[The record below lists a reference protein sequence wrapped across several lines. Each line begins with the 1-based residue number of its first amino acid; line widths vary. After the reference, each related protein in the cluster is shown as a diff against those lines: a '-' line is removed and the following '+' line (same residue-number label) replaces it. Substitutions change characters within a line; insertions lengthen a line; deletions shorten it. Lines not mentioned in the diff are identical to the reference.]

1 MRMKHGSDR
10 GPTISVKPRL
20 LAAFTAVA
28 MMFATAVPAL
38 LPQTAVADPEVEGAI
53 CTPQDISM
61 GDNTSDSE
69 KDDGIATWVG
79 RDMYVGS
86 PQGKTSFGA
95 GQAPDKSYAVEA
107 EGTTLVG
114 GKLAINSTKT
124 SWNQKGFRFG
134 IVGFGAQYRP
144 DSGDSLVVG
153 GGSHSNITLTDFS
166 GTSTNVLGWGQ
177 LGRGW
182 IGTTSSA
189 EKEYNAKI
197 AGPEST
203 VMAPVASTSI
213 YLKNTNTSA
222 DPPYI
227 HAWYQGGED
236 ITDWNSRP
244 RMYRITNEWVAY
256 TFPTT
261 ARIGFQFDN
270 GSRFLTYGTNLAWT
284 VDNGQLT
291 ATTPSAVKSL
301 YSTSSGS
308 TIAWNQQPNPLTQV
322 VLNGNAPKDYS
333 KNTETIKQLSD
344 TLGAIPQA
352 KTSDV
357 QVNQTAPDALN
368 YGYTRQKYNSGQPHP
383 ATGSSDA
390 YTSPYIG
397 VKMTF
402 NDSNYK
408 EKMIVFDG
416 GEENNQNS
424 TIVFNVNATDLNSND
439 ANGLVFKFQNIKQ
452 GASVVVNV
460 KGDQNVEF
468 HNGWRFWWN
477 GEEIG
482 NGYYHDATDKQKRG
496 YEQASQAILWNFQK
510 TPKLTIRGGML
521 RDGQALRWANIDDK
535 GTSGGVKDVPV
546 TVDDDPAAAMIGSIL
561 VPRGSFEDHVT
572 TNGRVWVGEDFM
584 MYNPTMAADFPSGIG
599 EGPSSSVIDMD
610 QERHNFPWK
619 GSMRSECSTISWN
632 KVDEQGNLLEGS
644 TWGVYK
650 SKQDAI
656 DEQNALYPS
665 VKDNDIPSGDWNPDD
680 GKFRVDSLEPNAR
693 YYLKELTAPAGYE
706 KSDLIYVIK
715 TTQKGDISNK
725 DIIAVYNADGTENK
739 DESTWKLANVV
750 GETGT
755 KGIANSPE
763 GGMIQWGKYED
774 GKDKTGLPGSVW
786 ELTKTGEGG
795 WTQEITDN
803 TKAVTDIALYNVN
816 DNVTNGSL
824 TVTEGTTLQLTPK
837 VSPDDATQDVTW
849 ESSDPTAA
857 EVQNGHVTVLHAP
870 ADGQPVIITATT
882 VDTNASGD
890 RLSAHVE
897 LIIQEVALKSLT
909 LQYNGQTAPSEISTT
924 VGNNITLTATADP
937 ASLQSSIT
945 WDSTDETVATVAN
958 GVVTPLKAGSTT
970 IWAKCKDDQSKWKS
984 VLIKVTEA
992 VDPNAT
998 VVYFNP
1004 SSLNLGNVTPFIR
1017 YQVDDGS
1024 WIGEAV
1030 EMKQYCDGWYS
1041 YAVPSQKKK
1050 VNFYFTKSKN
1060 QGDILYQGTNKSDF
1074 VANANVSDVTV
1085 YAYNKVTQGE
1095 KPSCNTRMALQSA
1108 RIADATDEAS
1118 IQTFRRARLN
1128 TMAESQPGAK
1138 ETPVYKDSNS
1148 LVGQFTILNLPAGQ
1162 YILKEKTAPS
1172 GYLLNPTEYKFTI
1185 GTDGKVHWD
1194 TASTTAVYV
1203 RWQNATQTPR
1213 ILYWTGD
1220 TEPGETAA
1228 AKAPSMTA
1236 QACAEGDGWYKYD
1249 VPIAGQAFN
1258 VKITMGDQAYGV
1270 GENTVIPI
1278 AGTKAA
1284 YTINDGKTVEGK
1296 PAEQCPTSTTTIYVQ
1311 STDSD
1316 NTPRILYWEGDQ
1328 QPSWGDNNVNG
1339 LWMSAEACAG
1349 SGMYKYDVPITD
1361 KPFNV
1366 QIKIGDQLSEI
1377 GGKNVISVD
1386 GTKSAYTIANGQ
1398 VSDKVPSNSCP
1409 AVRPSI
1415 VGDMA
1420 WISDKPTQ
1428 VVWDK
1433 VDSDNGNAPLADSGW
1448 TIEQMI
1454 VNDKG
1459 QPVFDSEGN
1468 RTWKSLNEVLDCT
1481 EAPCNA
1487 SVKYKDE
1494 DPVAGQFLVKKLPV
1508 GTYRITETTVPKGY
1522 EAVGGPYEFTVS
1534 DSEETVQVQ
1543 GKTLGNTRKKG
1554 KVYWGKVSSED
1565 DTRFLGG
1572 SAWKVTY
1579 IPHGKTEADKIE
1591 VDITDCVQSDGS
1603 STGTCS
1609 AAEGKPDWAYDAYGA
1624 EGRIGF
1630 DKLPWGSYEMIETK
1644 APDGYYADPDAVYV
1658 FTVDPDTPEFQNVVI
1673 YKKNADGTTG
1683 DAIQAPG
1690 TQLPNYPNQLIS
1702 NEPGVVLPDTGGE
1715 GNTLIVLF
1723 GFALIAIS
1731 MVGCGVAMR
1740 KRI

>member
-38 LPQTAVADPEVEGAI
+38 MPQTAVADPEVEGAI

-114 GKLAINSTKT
+114 GKLAINSTKN
-124 SWNQKGFRFG
+124 SWNQRGFRFG

-153 GGSHSNITLTDFS
+153 GGSDSNITLTDFS

-227 HAWYQGGED
+227 HAWYPGGTN

-270 GSRFLTYGTNLAWT
+270 GSQFFTDGTNLAWT
-284 VDNGQLT
+284 VDDGRLT

-308 TIAWNQQPNPLTQV
+308 TIAWNQPNPLTQV

-352 KTSDV
+352 ETSKV

-416 GEENNQNS
+416 GGENNQNS

-460 KGDQNVEF
+460 KGNQNVEF

-496 YEQASQAILWNFQK
+496 YEQASQAILWNFQN

-665 VKDNDIPSGDWNPDD
+665 VKDNDIPSGDWNPTA

-693 YYLKELTAPAGYE
+693 YFLKELTAPAGYE

-715 TTQKGDISNK
+715 TTEKGDVSNK

-803 TKAVTDIALYNVN
+803 TKAVTGIALYNGN
-816 DNVTNGSL
+816 EDVTNGSL
-824 TVTEGTTLQLTPK
+824 PVTEGATLQLTHK
-837 VSPDDATQDVTW
+837 VSPDDAAQDVTW

-857 EVQNGHVTVLHAP
+857 EVQNGHVTVLHVP
-870 ADGQPVIITATT
+870 ADGQPVTITATT

-890 RLSAHVE
+890 RLSAHVA
-897 LIIQEVALKSLT
+897 LTIQEVALNSLT
-909 LQYNGQTAPSEISTT
+909 LKYNGQTAPSEISTT

-945 WDSTDETVATVAN
+945 WDSTDKTVATVAN

-984 VLIKVTEA
+984 VDINVTNPVANTTTVYVHWLNASTAPRIHYWDSNNEGSTWGTRPTMETASCAGNDWYKYDVPFAGKPFNVKVTMGN
-992 VDPNAT
+992 DNN
-998 VVYFNP
+998 VYKVNGSADIP
-1004 SSLNLGNVTPFIR
+1004 IAGTARAYNIDGGKVNSSAPAGCVTR
-1017 YQVDDGS
+1017 
-1024 WIGEAV
+1024 A
-1030 EMKQYCDGWYS
+1030 
-1041 YAVPSQKKK
+1041 AVPSQAA
-1050 VNFYFTKSKN
+1050 NDAELTLAPKS
-1060 QGDILYQGTNKSDF
+1060 
-1074 VANANVSDVTV
+1074 
-1085 YAYNKVTQGE
+1085 
-1095 KPSCNTRMALQSA
+1095 
-1108 RIADATDEAS
+1108 DATDEAS

-1128 TMAESQPGAK
+1128 TMAESQPGANA
-1138 ETPVYKDSNS
+1138 TTQYKDSNS
-1148 LVGQFTILNLPAGQ
+1148 MVGQFTILGLPDGE
-1162 YILKEKTAPS
+1162 YTLTEKTAPS
-1172 GYLLNPTEYKFTI
+1172 GYLLNTTVYTFTMS
-1185 GTDGKVHWD
+1185 GGKV
-1194 TASTTAVYV
+1194 T
-1203 RWQNATQTPR
+1203 
-1213 ILYWTGD
+1213 WTGD
-1220 TEPGETAA
+1220 
-1228 AKAPSMTA
+1228 K
-1236 QACAEGDGWYKYD
+1236 Q
-1249 VPIAGQAFN
+1249 
-1258 VKITMGDQAYGV
+1258 
-1270 GENTVIPI
+1270 
-1278 AGTKAA
+1278 
-1284 YTINDGKTVEGK
+1284 
-1296 PAEQCPTSTTTIYVQ
+1296 
-1311 STDSD
+1311 
-1316 NTPRILYWEGDQ
+1316 
-1328 QPSWGDNNVNG
+1328 
-1339 LWMSAEACAG
+1339 
-1349 SGMYKYDVPITD
+1349 
-1361 KPFNV
+1361 
-1366 QIKIGDQLSEI
+1366 
-1377 GGKNVISVD
+1377 
-1386 GTKSAYTIANGQ
+1386 
-1398 VSDKVPSNSCP
+1398 
-1409 AVRPSI
+1409 PSI

-1428 VVWDK
+1428 VVWEK
-1433 VDSDNGNAPLADSGW
+1433 VDSDNNNAPLAGSGW
-1448 TIEQMI
+1448 TIEQKSI
-1454 VNDKG
+1454 VDG
-1459 QPVFDSEGN
+1459 QEKWTPV
-1468 RTWKSLNEVLDCT
+1468 NEVLDCT

-1494 DPVAGQFLVKKLPV
+1494 DPTPGKFLVKKLPV
-1508 GTYRITETTVPKGY
+1508 GTYRITETTVPEGY
-1522 EAVGGPYEFTVS
+1522 EKVGGPYVFTVTNN
-1534 DSEETVQVQ
+1534 EETVSVSS
-1543 GKTLGNTRKKG
+1543 KPLGNTRKTG
-1554 KVYWGKVSSED
+1554 TVYWGKVSTELED
-1565 DTRFLGG
+1565 GKHVYLAG
-1572 SAWKVTY
+1572 STWSIKFK
-1579 IPHGKTEADKIE
+1579 PHGAENFQDPVT
-1591 VDITDCVQSDGS
+1591 ITDCVRTTGS
-1603 STGTCS
+1603 TSGTCS
-1609 AAEGKPDWAYDAYGA
+1609 ASGSVTDTWAKDDNPAA
-1624 EGRIGF
+1624 GRISLSG
-1630 DKLPWGSYEMIETK
+1630 LPWGTYEMVETK
-1644 APDGYYADPDAVYV
+1644 APDGYYGDPSVTYI
-1658 FTVDPDTPEFQNVVI
+1658 FTVGPDTPEFQNVQI
-1673 YKKNADGTTG
+1673 YVKNSEGKPGDPITTPQNPTGADGK
-1683 DAIQAPG
+1683 P
-1690 TQLPNYPNQLIS
+1690 LPDYPNQVIT
-1702 NEPGVVLPDTGGE
+1702 NEPGVVLPATGGE

-1731 MVGCGVAMR
+1731 MLGCGVAIR